1 MVCRERKAEGQYP
14 ERKPVK
20 PWNTRWSTLLSDFE
34 MTPTRLDIAKR
45 RVRKKEIRKK
55 ERQKER
61 KNSRKSVRWS
71 AVPDALRKCWF
82 ECDGKKGSGPEGV
95 ADVHIC

>member
-20 PWNTRWSTLLSDFE
+20 PWNTRWSTSLSDFE
-34 MTPTRLDIAKR
+34 MTPTRLDIAKG

-55 ERQKER
+55 EKDRQKER

-71 AVPDALRKCWF
+71 AVPVPCLSRLW
-82 ECDGKKGSGPEGV
+82 
-95 ADVHIC
+95 